1 MMDEDIRRHMESGD
15 YRRALDLLV
24 DRYQDK
30 ILHLALAM
38 MRSREAAED
47 MTQETFVRIW
57 KGLPGYTGAASLS
70 TWIYVV
76 ARNTCLTELKR
87 RASESRV
94 STEGSAL
101 ERAAAAQVPGPDRG
115 NVDVRALLDGL
126 PERYRRV
133 VTLYYLEERSYQ
145 EVAEMLGIPMGTVK
159 TFLHRARRELTER
172 MDGRED
178 AYGLS

>member
-1 MMDEDIRRHMESGD
+1 
-15 YRRALDLLV
+15 
-24 DRYQDK
+24 
-30 ILHLALAM
+30 
-38 MRSREAAED
+38 
-47 MTQETFVRIW
+47 
-57 KGLPGYTGAASLS
+57 
-70 TWIYVV
+70 
-76 ARNTCLTELKR
+76 
-87 RASESRV
+87 
-94 STEGSAL
+94 L